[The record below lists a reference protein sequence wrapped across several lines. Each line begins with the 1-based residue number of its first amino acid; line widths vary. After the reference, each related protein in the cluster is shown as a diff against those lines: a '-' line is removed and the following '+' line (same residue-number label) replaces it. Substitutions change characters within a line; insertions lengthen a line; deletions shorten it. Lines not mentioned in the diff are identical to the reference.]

1 MKQQPEEQNIRQN
14 FEPGKISKDGF
25 LGEDTRHIHDIIQED
40 QRTLSRLRLSREDVA
55 KCLQW
60 VIEEGK
66 KGLEGIVDMD
76 DFTIQVRW
84 ARGMVPCP
92 FGETGLHHKLLV
104 TVYLKKLRKEITY
117 TQLSVHMIADHG
129 FWGGRAS
136 TYRLD
141 PEDVG
146 LLVEVVKNLK

>member
-1 MKQQPEEQNIRQN
+1 MKQHPEEQNIHQN

-25 LGEDTRHIHDIIQED
+25 LGGDTRHIHDIIQED
-40 QRTLSRLRLSREDVA
+40 QRTLSRLGLSREVVA
-55 KCLQW
+55 KCLHW

-66 KGLEGIVDMD
+66 KGLEGVVDKD

-92 FGETGLHHKLLV
+92 FGESGLHHKLMV
-104 TVYLKKLRKEITY
+104 TLYLKKLRKEIKY

-129 FWGGRAS
+129 FFGGKQS

-141 PEDVG
+141 PEEVG
-146 LLVEVVKNLK
+146 LLVELGKE